1 MHVAMAI
8 GLHRPSH
15 VQDFSKFKADL
26 MEDELRDRVRTWAA
40 CNAVAQ
46 RVATGYG
53 QPPTTFYD
61 WTLEPTGAFPP
72 GFILPK
78 DAQNR
83 LTIERFSSRITQVLY
98 RNDAD
103 MVGLANE
110 ETRITF
116 TKMCETEYDQIG
128 KRLIN
133 PDQFSWLYLK
143 AAYVHFRLSIFFA
156 NPNARDYN
164 DGLLALWNAVTE
176 FLKTVFDIKT
186 AAGDLS
192 YQYTT
197 NYILQI
203 MLACAFTLLKLLN
216 SFFAS
221 YVDEDQGRKLL
232 TRTIRAIREISI
244 PPNDL
249 PSRLAEVLS
258 QLWKGS
264 AAASKHSIA
273 ALENS
278 LQLKVK
284 CRMSMSLVFDSV
296 WRWREEFQSKGRGNL
311 DTAIRNPTNLDSNVE
326 SSATSVAD
334 PSNASLL
341 PGDARGPI
349 GGAGSL
355 TPGLRAGTPQ
365 PEGWALGQEYNEV
378 FDPLNWM
385 FDGFVDFPSY
395 SMPMMPGL
403 EHEES
408 L

>member
-26 MEDELRDRVRTWAA
+26 MEEELRDRVRTWAA

-61 WTLEPTGAFPP
+61 WTLEPKGAYPP

-83 LTIERFSSRITQVLY
+83 LTIERFSSRITQMLY
-98 RNDAD
+98 RNDSD
-103 MVGLANE
+103 MVGLAHE
-110 ETRITF
+110 ETRIAF
-116 TKMCETEYDQIG
+116 TKMCETEYEQIG

-133 PDQFSWLYLK
+133 PDQFSWLYLR
-143 AAYVHFRLSIFFA
+143 AAYIHFRLSIFFA
-156 NPNARDYN
+156 QPNAKDYN
-164 DGLLALWNAVTE
+164 DGLLALWNAAID
-176 FLKTVFDIKT
+176 FLNTVFGIKT
-186 AAGDLS
+186 SAGDL
-192 YQYTT
+192 YQYST

-203 MLACAFTLLKLLN
+203 MLVCAFTLLKLLN
-216 SFFAS
+216 SFFAAFIDQ
-221 YVDEDQGRKLL
+221 DEGRKVL

-264 AAASKHSIA
+264 TAASKNPA
-273 ALENS
+273 LALENS

-296 WRWREEFQSKGRGNL
+296 WRWREEFQSKGKGNL
-311 DTAIRNPTNLDSNVE
+311 DTATKNPTNVDSNVE
-326 SSATSVAD
+326 SSATSVVDQAT
-334 PSNASLL
+334 SNTSLMPAGGV
-341 PGDARGPI
+341 PGT
-349 GGAGSL
+349 L

-365 PEGWALGQEYNEV
+365 PEGWMLGHDYNEV
-378 FDPLNWM
+378 FDPLGWM
-385 FDGFVDFPSY
+385 FDGYVDFPSSY
-395 SMPMMPGL
+395 AMGAAMMPGM
-403 EHEES
+403 EQEES